1 MKAAAHAL
9 AALAHETVPE
19 PVLKAY
25 GLEHLTF
32 GPDYLIPKPFDTRV
46 LTHLAPA
53 VAAAAMTEGVAALP
67 LADVEAYREELR
79 GKFRATYGL
88 LHGVALKARERPMRI
103 VYPHGA
109 DARIVRAAR
118 RVRDEGI
125 ASPIILGAVE
135 EIDAIAAKIDIKF
148 DDVERLNPERS
159 PELVERYADGL
170 FALRQR
176 KGMTLENARRSLNDP
191 DYFAAMMAHFGDTDA
206 VLGGLTTNYPAT
218 LRPALQVL
226 PLEEDRTV
234 VSALYVVV
242 VRGRSFVFADC
253 AVNIVPSADQ
263 LAEIA
268 LSAANTARS
277 EFDIE
282 PRVALI
288 SYSNFGSASGDEP
301 ARVRRAVEICHRAA
315 PDLPLDGEMQADT
328 AVLPDL
334 LERRYP
340 FNQLGGEANV
350 LVFPNLTAANASYK
364 LLDRLGG
371 AEVVGPILT
380 GLSKS
385 VHVLQRDAT
394 VNDIVNLTAIAVLD
408 AQRKQAASA

>member
-1 MKAAAHAL
+1 
-9 AALAHETVPE
+9 V
-19 PVLKAY
+19 
-25 GLEHLTF
+25 
-32 GPDYLIPKPFDTRV
+32 
-46 LTHLAPA
+46 APA
-53 VAAAAMTEGVAALP
+53 VAESAMAERVAAAP
-67 LADVEAYREELR
+67 LADIEAYREELR
-79 GKFRATYGL
+79 GKFRATYSL
-88 LHGVALKARERPMRI
+88 VHGIAVKARQQPMRI

-109 DARIVRAAR
+109 DTRIVRAAR

-125 ASPIILGAVE
+125 ASPIILGPVD
-135 EIDAIAAKIDIKF
+135 EIDAIARSIDIEL
-148 DDVERLNPERS
+148 DDIERLDPGLS
-159 PELVERYADGL
+159 PEMVERYAEGL
-170 FALRQR
+170 LALRRR
-176 KGMTLENARRSLNDP
+176 KGMTPEEARRSLHDP
-191 DYFAAMMAHFGDTDA
+191 NYFAAMMAHYSDTDA
-206 VLGGLTTNYPAT
+206 VLGGLTTTYPAT

-226 PLEEDRTV
+226 PLEEGRTV
-234 VSALYVVV
+234 VSALYVLV

-253 AVNIVPSADQ
+253 AVNIVPSAEQ

-268 LSAANTARS
+268 LSAAKTARS

-288 SYSNFGSASGDEP
+288 SYSNFGSAHGEEP
-301 ARVRRAVEICHRAA
+301 ERVRRAVEICRQAA

-328 AVLPDL
+328 AVVADL
-334 LERRYP
+334 MERRAP

-385 VHVLQRDAT
+385 VHVLQLDAT

-408 AQRKQAASA
+408 AQRKQAATA